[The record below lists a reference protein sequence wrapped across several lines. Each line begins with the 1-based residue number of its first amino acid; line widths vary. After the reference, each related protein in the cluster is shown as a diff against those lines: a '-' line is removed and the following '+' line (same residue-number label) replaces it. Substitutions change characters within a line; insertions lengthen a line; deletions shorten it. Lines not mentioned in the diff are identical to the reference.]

1 MCLNITS
8 LLLMWH
14 YFPEANV
21 FHKGSFENTCIF
33 DKNSVVL
40 SHKTTVKTSVFEM
53 LKVMEHKL

>member
-1 MCLNITS
+1 
-8 LLLMWH
+8 MWH

-40 SHKTTVKTSVFEM
+40 SYKTTVKTSVFEM